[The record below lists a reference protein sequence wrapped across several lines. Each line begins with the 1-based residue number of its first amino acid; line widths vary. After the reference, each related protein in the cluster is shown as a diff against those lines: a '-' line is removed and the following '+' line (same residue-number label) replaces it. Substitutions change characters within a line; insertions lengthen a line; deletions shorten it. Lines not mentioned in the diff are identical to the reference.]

1 MKLGLVSVVLFLSM
15 LLAACDQAP
24 PNKPPVPHVDDAKP
38 AAGLF
43 QDQRNALD
51 KAKGVG
57 AQVEDQAQRQRETA
71 DQEGK

>member
-15 LLAACDQAP
+15 LLAACDQSP
-24 PNKPPVPHVDDAKP
+24 PNKPPVPHVDEAKP

-51 KAKGVG
+51 KAKDVG